1 MSHNSLVI
9 RAVVLAFCVGAAL
22 EAPAQTTVYK
32 CEKDGKVTYS
42 DEPCLEAKKVDV
54 TPTQGLD
61 TWTGTRRV
69 GADVQRTQRRDQIA
83 DALRPLGVTRESFAR
98 DHKRARMTP
107 VERAECAAL
116 DASLP
121 VLERREATTSGDDK
135 SQAQAELLKAR
146 KRFKHLAC

>member
-1 MSHNSLVI
+1 MSQ
-9 RAVVLAFCVGAAL
+9 RPPGMRVVLLALCIGAAL
-22 EAPAQTTVYK
+22 HVSAQTTVYK
-32 CEKDGKVTYS
+32 CEKDGKVTYT
-42 DEPCLEAKKVDV
+42 DEPCLQAKKVDV

-61 TWTGTRRV
+61 SWTGTRRT
-69 GADVQRTQRRDQIA
+69 GADVQRSQRRDQVA

-107 VERAECAAL
+107 VERADCAAL

-121 VLERREATTSGDDK
+121 VLERREAATSKEEK
-135 SQAQAELLKAR
+135 SQAQADLLKAR

>member
-1 MSHNSLVI
+1 MSYKSLAM
-9 RAVVLAFCVGAAL
+9 RAGLLALCVGAAL
-22 EAPAQTTVYK
+22 EVPAQTTVYK
-32 CEKDGKVTYS
+32 CEKDGKVTYT
-42 DEPCLEAKKVDV
+42 DEPCLQAKKVDV

-61 TWTGTRRV
+61 SWTGARRT
-69 GADVQRTQRRDQIA
+69 GADVQRAQRRDQMA

-116 DASLP
+116 DTSLP
-121 VLERREATTSGDDK
+121 ALERREAATSKEEK
-135 SQAQAELLKAR
+135 SQAQADLLKAR